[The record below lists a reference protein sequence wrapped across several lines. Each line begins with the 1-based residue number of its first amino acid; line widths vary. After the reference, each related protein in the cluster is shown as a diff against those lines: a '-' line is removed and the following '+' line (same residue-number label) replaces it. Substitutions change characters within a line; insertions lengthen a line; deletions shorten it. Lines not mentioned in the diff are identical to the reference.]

1 MRPAFP
7 SLFLVLALG
16 ACSSD
21 ERYEAVVP
29 QVVAANTRDYVREAV
44 TDPARAE
51 ALLRL
56 VDRCEKLELELDR
69 AQQAFL
75 AELERTNAR
84 LEAGEAE
91 LAALLDRA
99 LAERARISDQ
109 LFDSKLELR
118 ARATPEEWQR
128 IVELEAQGLG
138 ANLRRE
144 RRAAF
149 GGGGRS

>member
-1 MRPAFP
+1 MRPAFLP
-7 SLFLVLALG
+7 VLFSLGLV

-51 ALLRL
+51 AMLRL
-56 VDRCEKLELELDR
+56 VDRCEQLELELDR

-84 LEAGEAE
+84 PEAAEAE

-99 LAERARISDQ
+99 LAERAQISDR
-109 LFDSKLELR
+109 LFASKLELR

-128 IVELEAQGLG
+128 IVELEARGLG